1 MVTDTQLRSL
11 LRALATLQTLDS
23 DLQGVVIA
31 PDRGGRGTPD
41 ADGKRVAQIDRGDV
55 AKARVA
61 SERLGRCQSRIEF
74 AWLVEVAH
82 GAWSVDALALYV
94 AKAHGPMKHRAS
106 LALHEAAEVEA
117 SKASTD
123 AKQLAAT
130 LKAAH
135 GALNAATLKAGAEAL
150 RVEARA
156 VTAREHAATDR
167 AALVAWGRVVIER
180 CVSEWEAT

>member
-1 MVTDTQLRSL
+1 MTTDAQLRSL
-11 LRALATLQTLDS
+11 LRSLATLQTLDA
-23 DLQGVVIA
+23 DRQGVVIA

-61 SERLGRCQSRIEF
+61 SERLTRCQSRAEF

-94 AKAHGPMKHRAS
+94 AKAHGPIKHRSA

-117 SKASTD
+117 MARATD

-167 AALVAWGRVVIER
+167 AALVAWGRVVIAR
-180 CVSEWEAT
+180 CVGEWEAT

>member
-23 DLQGVVIA
+23 DRQGVVIA

-94 AKAHGPMKHRAS
+94 AKAHGPMKHRAA

-117 SKASTD
+117 TTRATD
-123 AKQLAAT
+123 AKQLAST

-135 GALNAATLKAGAEAL
+135 GALNAATLKASSEAA

-156 VTAREHAATDR
+156 VTARAHAAEAR
-167 AALVAWGRVVIER
+167 AALVAWGRVVIAR

>member
-1 MVTDTQLRSL
+1 MTTDTQLRSL
-11 LRALATLQTLDS
+11 LRALASLQTLDA
-23 DLQGVVIA
+23 DRQGVVIA
-31 PDRGGRGTPD
+31 PDRGVRGTPD
-41 ADGKRVAQIDRGDV
+41 ADGKRVAQVDRGDIER
-55 AKARVA
+55 ARVA
-61 SERLGRCQSRIEF
+61 WDRLTRCPSRAEF

-82 GAWSVDALALYV
+82 AAWSVDALALYV
-94 AKAHGPMKHRAS
+94 AKAHGPTKHRAA

-117 SKASTD
+117 TKVLTD

-135 GALNAATLKAGAEAL
+135 GALNAATLKASSEAA

-156 VTAREHAATDR
+156 VTARAHADEAR

-180 CVSEWEAT
+180 CLSEWEAT

>member
-23 DLQGVVIA
+23 DRQGVVIA

-41 ADGKRVAQIDRGDV
+41 ADGKRVAQIARGDV
-55 AKARVA
+55 ERARVA
-61 SERLGRCQSRIEF
+61 WDRLTRCRSREEF

-82 GAWSVDALALYV
+82 ASWSVDALALYV
-94 AKAHGPMKHRAS
+94 AKAHGPVKHRAS

-117 SKASTD
+117 TKALTD

-156 VTAREHAATDR
+156 TTARLNASTDR
-167 AALVAWGRVVIER
+167 AALVAWGRVVIAR

>member
-1 MVTDTQLRSL
+1 MTTDTQLRSL
-11 LRALATLQTLDS
+11 LRSLASLQSLDS
-23 DLQGVVIA
+23 DRQGVVIA

-61 SERLGRCQSRIEF
+61 SERLTRCQSRAEF
-74 AWLVEVAH
+74 SWLVEVAH
-82 GAWSVDALALYV
+82 AAWSVDALALYV
-94 AKAHGPMKHRAS
+94 AKAHGPFEHRAS
-106 LALHEAAEVEA
+106 LALHEAAEAEA
-117 SKASTD
+117 TKVLTD
-123 AKQLAAT
+123 ARQLAAT

-167 AALVAWGRVVIER
+167 AALVAWGRVVIAR
-180 CVSEWEAT
+180 CVREWEAT

>member
-1 MVTDTQLRSL
+1 MTTDAQLRSL
-11 LRALATLQTLDS
+11 LRSLASLQSLDS
-23 DLQGVVIA
+23 DRQGVVIA

-41 ADGKRVAQIDRGDV
+41 ADGKRVAQIARGDIER
-55 AKARVA
+55 ARVA
-61 SERLGRCQSRIEF
+61 WDRLTRCQSRVEF

-82 GAWSVDALALYV
+82 AAWSVDALALYI
-94 AKAHGPMKHRAS
+94 AKAHGPVKHRAA
-106 LALHEAAEVEA
+106 LALHEAAEAEA
-117 SKASTD
+117 TKVLTD

-156 VTAREHAATDR
+156 TTAREHAANDR
-167 AALVAWGRVVIER
+167 AALVAWGRVVIAR
-180 CVSEWEAT
+180 CVREWEAT

>member
-1 MVTDTQLRSL
+1 MTTDAQLRFLLRSL
-11 LRALATLQTLDS
+11 ASLQSLDS
-23 DLQGVVIA
+23 DRQGVVIA
-31 PDRGGRGTPD
+31 PDCGGRGTPD
-41 ADGKRVAQIDRGDV
+41 ADGKRVAQIARGDIER
-55 AKARVA
+55 ARVA
-61 SERLGRCQSRIEF
+61 WDRLTRCPSRAEF

-82 GAWSVDALALYV
+82 AAWSVDALALYI
-94 AKAHGPMKHRAS
+94 AKAHGPVKHRGA
-106 LALHEAAEVEA
+106 LALHEAAEAEA
-117 SKASTD
+117 TKVLTD

-156 VTAREHAATDR
+156 ATAREHAATDR
-167 AALVAWGRVVIER
+167 AALVAWGRGVIAR

>member
-1 MVTDTQLRSL
+1 LIRLR
-11 LRALATLQTLDS
+11 
-23 DLQGVVIA
+23 
-31 PDRGGRGTPD
+31 
-41 ADGKRVAQIDRGDV
+41 
-55 AKARVA
+55 
-61 SERLGRCQSRIEF
+61 
-74 AWLVEVAH
+74 
-82 GAWSVDALALYV
+82 Y
-94 AKAHGPMKHRAS
+94 S
-106 LALHEAAEVEA
+106 LARLLLKA

-150 RVEARA
+150 RVEAKA
-156 VTAREHAATDR
+156 TTARLNASTDR

>member
-1 MVTDTQLRSL
+1 MTTDAQLRSL
-11 LRALATLQTLDS
+11 LRSLATLQTLDV
-23 DLQGVVIA
+23 DRQGVVIA

-41 ADGKRVAQIDRGDV
+41 ADGKRVAQIDSGD
-55 AKARVA
+55 
-61 SERLGRCQSRIEF
+61 
-74 AWLVEVAH
+74 
-82 GAWSVDALALYV
+82 V
-94 AKAHGPMKHRAS
+94 AKAHGPIKHRSA

-117 SKASTD
+117 MARATD
-123 AKQLAAT
+123 AKQLAST

-156 VTAREHAATDR
+156 TTARLNAATDR

-180 CVSEWEAT
+180 CVREWEAT